1 MNQAIS
7 TSGVT
12 DFQMQVY
19 EACKDIPE
27 GMVSTYKY
35 LAEAIGC
42 NSSRAVGQ
50 ALKRNPFAPEVPCH
64 RVIKTDLSLGGF
76 FGVDTGPEVERKKK
90 RLEAEGIIFADGKLE
105 DKSLIYSF

>member
-1 MNQAIS
+1 MEAN
-7 TSGVT
+7 VT

-27 GMVSTYKY
+27 GVVSTYKY
-35 LAEAIGC
+35 LAEAVGC
-42 NSSRAVGQ
+42 NSSRAIGQ

-76 FGVDTGPEVERKKK
+76 YGMDDGPEVERKRK
-90 RLEAEGIIFADGKLE
+90 RLEAEGVLFSEGKLE
-105 DKSLIYSF
+105 DESLLYCF